1 MNQLFTMKNYLLLL
15 LSLTILSCGST
26 QTATN
31 QIQSGNYTDAFNTSV
46 AQLNKDKS
54 KKSNQKLIPLLK
66 EAYTKGANADLN
78 EIKELEKQNTP
89 ESLKKIYGNYLNLDI
104 RQDEV
109 RALQPLY
116 FEGKEITFSFD
127 DYTDKIKFSKNNYS
141 KSLYTNATAALK
153 GNQLDA
159 RKAYKYL
166 EDLNYINPTYKNNLN
181 DLLQKAKNKGS
192 SFVLVT
198 LKNNVKNISYDSI
211 KDLSTINS
219 ANFTNQWVIFHNKK
233 QRRLSYNYQVDINLD
248 KLIFEPEKTLQE
260 TVPQEAKV
268 QDGYQYKLDGN
279 GNVMKDDK
287 GNDIKVAK
295 YKVVK
300 AEVALY
306 QQNKSSKLDGTVI
319 IKDLTKKTTISTN
332 PTFGEAKFQ
341 HLYGKYR
348 GDQRAIEQKYIEA
361 LQAKEAPYPKDF
373 EFIKYSIRNFKDKLT
388 GLMSQQKF

>member
-1 MNQLFTMKNYLLLL
+1 MKHFLLIL
-15 LSLTILSCGST
+15 LSLTLLSCGST

-31 QIQSGNYTDAFNTSV
+31 QIQSGNYTDAFNTSI

-66 EAYTKGANADLN
+66 EAYTKGAQVDLN
-78 EIKELEKQNTP
+78 EIKALEKQNTP

-116 FEGKEITFSFD
+116 YEGKEITFLYD
-127 DYTDKIKFSKNNYS
+127 DYSNKINVSKNNYS
-141 KSLYTNATAALK
+141 ESLYTNAMAALK
-153 GNQLDA
+153 GNKLDA

-166 EDLNYINPTYKNNLN
+166 EDLNYVNPTYKNNLN

-198 LKNNVKNISYDSI
+198 LKNNVKHISNDSI
-211 KDLSTINS
+211 KDLATINS
-219 ANFTNQWVIFHNKK
+219 ANFKNQWVIFHNQK
-233 QRRLSYNYQVDINLD
+233 QRRVNYNYQVDISLD
-248 KLIFEPEKTLQE
+248 KLSFEPEKTLQE

-268 QDGYQYKLDGN
+268 QDGWQYQLDSN

-306 QQNKSSKLDGTVI
+306 QQNKSSKLDGNII
-319 IKDLTKKTTISTN
+319 IKDLKNRKTVSTN
-332 PTFGEAKFQ
+332 PTSGEAKFQ

-348 GDQRAIEQKYIEA
+348 GDQRAIEQKYYEA
-361 LQAKEAPYPKDF
+361 LQSKEVAYPKDF
-373 EFIKYSIRNFKDKLT
+373 EFIKYSIRDFKNKLS
-388 GLMSQQKF
+388 GLMSQQQF

>member
-1 MNQLFTMKNYLLLL
+1 MKHFLLLL
-15 LSLTILSCGST
+15 LSLTLLSCGST

-31 QIQSGNYTDAFNTSV
+31 QIQSGNYKDAFNTAA

-54 KKSNQKLIPLLK
+54 KKSNQKLIPILK
-66 EAYTKGANADLN
+66 ESYSKAAKADLN
-78 EIKELEKQNTP
+78 EIKALEKQNTP

-116 FEGKEITFSFD
+116 YEGKEITFSFD
-127 DYTDKIKFSKNNYS
+127 DYSDKIKNSKSNYS
-141 KSLYTNATAALK
+141 ASLYANAMAALK
-153 GNQLDA
+153 GNQLEA

-166 EDLNYINPTYKNNLN
+166 EDLNYIDPTYKKNLN
-181 DLLQKAKNKGS
+181 DLLQKAKDKGS

-198 LKNNVKNISYDSI
+198 LKNNVKNISNDSI
-211 KDLSTINS
+211 KDLASINS
-219 ANFTNQWVIFHNKK
+219 ANFTNQWIIFHNIK
-233 QRRLSYNYQVDINLD
+233 QRNINYNYQVDISLD
-248 KLIFEPEKTLQE
+248 KLTFEPEKTLQE
-260 TVPQEAKV
+260 TVAQEGKI
-268 QDGYQYKLDGN
+268 QDGWQYQLDSN

-300 AEVALY
+300 AEVTLY
-306 QQNKSSKLDGTVI
+306 QQNKSSKLDGNII
-319 IKDLTKKTTISTN
+319 IKDLTHRKTVSTN

-348 GDQRAIEQKYIEA
+348 GDQRAIEQKYYEA
-361 LQAKEAPYPKDF
+361 LQAKEVPYPQDF
-373 EFIKYSIRNFKDKLT
+373 EFIKYSIRDFKIKLN
-388 GLMSQQKF
+388 GLMSQQQF

>member
-1 MNQLFTMKNYLLLL
+1 MKHFLLLL
-15 LSLTILSCGST
+15 LSLTLLSCGST

-31 QIQSGNYTDAFNTSV
+31 QIQSGNYKDAFNTAA

-54 KKSNQKLIPLLK
+54 KKSNQKLIPILK
-66 EAYTKGANADLN
+66 ESYSKAAKADLN
-78 EIKELEKQNTP
+78 EIKALEKQNTP

-116 FEGKEITFSFD
+116 YEGKEITFSFD
-127 DYTDKIKFSKNNYS
+127 DYSDKIKNSKSNYS
-141 KSLYTNATAALK
+141 ASLYANAMAALK
-153 GNQLDA
+153 GNQLEA

-166 EDLNYINPTYKNNLN
+166 EDLNYIDPTYIKNLN
-181 DLLQKAKNKGS
+181 DLLQKAKDKGS

-198 LKNNVKNISYDSI
+198 LKNNVKNISNDSI
-211 KDLSTINS
+211 KDLASINS
-219 ANFTNQWVIFHNKK
+219 ANFTNQWIIFHNTK
-233 QRRLSYNYQVDINLD
+233 QRNINYNYQVDISLD
-248 KLIFEPEKTLQE
+248 KLTFEPEKTLQE
-260 TVPQEAKV
+260 TVAQEGKI
-268 QDGYQYKLDGN
+268 QDGWQYQLDSN

-300 AEVALY
+300 AEVTLY
-306 QQNKSSKLDGTVI
+306 QQNKSSKLDGNII
-319 IKDLTKKTTISTN
+319 IKDLTHRKTVSTN

-348 GDQRAIEQKYIEA
+348 GDQRAIEQKYYEA
-361 LQAKEAPYPKDF
+361 LQAKEVPYPQDF
-373 EFIKYSIRNFKDKLT
+373 EFIKYSIRDFKIKLN
-388 GLMSQQKF
+388 GLMSQQQF